1 MPSALAIVDRRSFIS
16 ALFNKGFQRAKQ
28 PATSIV
34 LDVAGKITKMTKT
47 DKARQEEKSE
57 SEDIRPQEKK

>member
-16 ALFNKGFQRAKQ
+16 ALFHIGFQRAKQ

-34 LDVAGKITKMTKT
+34 LDVPGKITKMTKT